1 MELPDPYFLMS
12 LLLQWIWVVDSLVS
26 NSGLTHFLLSSS
38 LFTNL
43 RTILH
48 LENLPVLL
56 GFDYNK
62 PAGSKRA
69 GEDQRDRYTCSTMT
83 QTCFTR
89 KKMALKLKKKKK
101 VAAVVH
107 ST

>member
-12 LLLQWIWVVDSLVS
+12 LLFQQIWVDSLVS

-43 RTILH
+43 KTILH

-69 GEDQRDRYTCSTMT
+69 GEDQRDRYSCSTMKT

-101 VAAVVH
+101 K
-107 ST
+107 